1 MCNACSCKQP
11 FLNIYFSPRRL
22 LVLFHCIYTQKLY
35 KSSCLSSSFLYR
47 CTSFNGSLASSTPD
61 NTAIPL
67 APVAITF
74 AVFST
79 VTPPIA
85 ITGREVDW
93 TTACSFFTPRGGT
106 SFFESLGKIWPYIK

>member
-1 MCNACSCKQP
+1 M
-11 FLNIYFSPRRL
+11 
-22 LVLFHCIYTQKLY
+22 
-35 KSSCLSSSFLYR
+35 YR

-93 TTACSFFTPRGGT
+93 TTACRFFTPRDGT
-106 SFFESLGKIWPYIK
+106 SFFESLGKIWQYIKLSTPRTFTYVTSCNECNDQPVRNKWIL